1 LEQQV
6 ATLLSVGEAE
16 ESTRLD
22 LERCAE
28 VARARVAALE
38 KEKTAGLQF
47 LQTTS
52 RAASEARE
60 RIAVLEECA
69 STNEAELAAK
79 TREVASL
86 SMDVAYTRGK
96 IEKSQQKATALHG
109 ALEEARGELEEQ
121 RAVVN
126 SQSVRIEKLEKVKMT
141 DDIRSRVEKL
151 QGRKKQLK
159 KENAKLKAM
168 VQELEKPMEP
178 TERRQRVLIRERNSL
193 REHYEESEA
202 ARLELERTVAKVSRC
217 THHHLLLSARDSV
230 HSPPP
235 PSLSALSYSPSSS
248 LSFQAVHK
256 RNDCVKENEAMRE
269 DMLTLQRRLDSLRAE
284 MASSSPSGGTVS
296 SSSSSST
303 STQSVAFLEKEN
315 YTLILENEN
324 KSQRIEEL
332 EATVA
337 AAAKKQMAMKK
348 TSMKKAAGGRG
359 GGAALGARSLNVA
372 RR

>member
-1 LEQQV
+1 
-6 ATLLSVGEAE
+6 
-16 ESTRLD
+16 
-22 LERCAE
+22 
-28 VARARVAALE
+28 
-38 KEKTAGLQF
+38 
-47 LQTTS
+47 
-52 RAASEARE
+52 
-60 RIAVLEECA
+60 
-69 STNEAELAAK
+69 
-79 TREVASL
+79 
-86 SMDVAYTRGK
+86 M
-96 IEKSQQKATALHG
+96 
-109 ALEEARGELEEQ
+109 
-121 RAVVN
+121 VN

-284 MASSSPSGGTVS
+284 MASSSPSGGTGSS

-348 TSMKKAAGGRG
+348 TSMKKAAGERG